1 MTRVQ
6 IMWERRPSLP
16 VAEKLRKLISSCLT
30 ALDREGAEVHL
41 LITGDDRIRDLN
53 HRYLDRDR
61 PTDVLSFPD
70 GDQLPSGRTLLGEI
84 IISVDT
90 ARRQAETLGHSEDR
104 EISELALHGVLH
116 LLGYDHERDQG
127 EMIDIEL
134 KLREGLFP

>member
-1 MTRVQ
+1 
-6 IMWERRPSLP
+6 
-16 VAEKLRKLISSCLT
+16 
-30 ALDREGAEVHL
+30 

-84 IISVDT
+84 IISVDS
-90 ARRQAETLGHSEDR
+90 ARRQADALGHSEDR

-134 KLREGLFP
+134 KLREELF